1 MSNIVRINESELV
14 YLISKVVKEQTT
26 PAPAQTQQTNDRITN
41 IASMLASTQTRMVPT
56 RVIVNQSSQYN
67 NKPLN
72 TYFKEQ
78 KVTNQE
84 VQQARALLQKMGV
97 REGGNQPVSPNQLV
111 AKMKEQERKKQA
123 ATTKPAPAKPATNT
137 AATTTPTAPTAAAA
151 PATV

>member
-14 YLISKVVKEQTT
+14 SLISKVVKEQTT

-97 REGGNQPVSPNQLV
+97 REGGNQAVSPNQLV